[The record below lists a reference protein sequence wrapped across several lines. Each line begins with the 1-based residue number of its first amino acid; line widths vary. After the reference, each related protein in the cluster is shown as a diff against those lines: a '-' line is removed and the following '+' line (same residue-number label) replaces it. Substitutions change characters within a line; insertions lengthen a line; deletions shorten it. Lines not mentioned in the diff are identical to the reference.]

1 MSKFYL
7 DLNQEQILSK
17 YLDNIYKEKNINFQR
32 VFDLDKQYQ
41 GIDVIMLI
49 KFNEYYIDEKSQL
62 HYINKDLPTF
72 TFELSYL
79 KNNNYKKGWL
89 FDESKLTQY
98 YFLIT
103 GILLKK
109 GKIEFTSPDDI
120 EKLKITSVSRK
131 KLIKYLSLKEL
142 DEKRLLE
149 YDVKL
154 RKEKAYGKNNISEL
168 NPKTEGLI
176 YFTEHLS
183 EKPINLQLRLKFLLE
198 TKVAKKFY
206 YV

>member
-49 KFNEYYIDEKSQL
+49 KLNEYYIDEKSQL

>member
-1 MSKFYL
+1 MSKFQL

-17 YLDNIYKEKNINFQR
+17 YLDNLYKEKNINFQR

-41 GIDVIMLI
+41 GIDVIMLV
-49 KFNEYYIDEKSQL
+49 KSNEYYIDEKAQL

-72 TFELSYL
+72 TFELSYF

-89 FDESKLTQY
+89 FDENKLTQY

-103 GILLKK
+103 GIFLKK
-109 GKIEFTSPDDI
+109 GKIELISPNDI
-120 EKLKITSVSRK
+120 ERLKITSVSRK
-131 KLIKYLSLKEL
+131 KLIEYLSFRDL

-149 YDVKL
+149 YDIKL
-154 RKEKAYGKNNISEL
+154 RKDKAYGKNNISEL

-176 YFTEHLS
+176 YFTDHLS
-183 EKPINLQLRLKFLLE
+183 EKPINLQLRLNFLIE

>member
-1 MSKFYL
+1 MSKFQL

-17 YLDNIYKEKNINFQR
+17 YLDNLYKEKNINFQR

-41 GIDVIMLI
+41 GIDVIMLV
-49 KFNEYYIDEKSQL
+49 KSNEYYIDEKAQL

-72 TFELSYL
+72 TFELSYF

-89 FDESKLTQY
+89 FDENKLTQY

-103 GILLKK
+103 GIFLKK
-109 GKIEFTSPDDI
+109 GKIELISPNDI
-120 EKLKITSVSRK
+120 ERLKITSVSRK
-131 KLIKYLSLKEL
+131 KLIEYLSLKKL
-142 DEKRLLE
+142 DEIRLLE

-168 NPKTEGLI
+168 NPQTEGLI

-183 EKPINLQLRLKFLLE
+183 EKPINLQLKLKFLLE

>member
-41 GIDVIMLI
+41 GIDVIMLV
-49 KFNEYYIDEKSQL
+49 KLNEYYIDEKSQL

>member
-7 DLNQEQILSK
+7 DLNKEQILSK

-32 VFDLDKQYQ
+32 VIDLDKQYQ
-41 GIDVIMLI
+41 GIDVIMLV
-49 KFNEYYIDEKSQL
+49 KLNEYYIDEKSQL